1 LSGGAANVSVAI
13 IDPGTIY
20 GDRLNQVDLRFGKV
34 LRYGRTRSTVSL
46 DLYNAF
52 NVSTVLTQNN
62 TYGPSWLQ
70 PNGIFPARFAKVSLQ
85 FDF

>member
-1 LSGGAANVSVAI
+1 VNIVE
-13 IDPGTIY
+13 PGTMY
-20 GDRLNQVDLRFGKV
+20 GERLNQLDVRFAKILV
-34 LRYGRTRSTVSL
+34 LGGGRTSLNL

-70 PNGIFPARFAKVSLQ
+70 PNGIFPARFAKVSWQ